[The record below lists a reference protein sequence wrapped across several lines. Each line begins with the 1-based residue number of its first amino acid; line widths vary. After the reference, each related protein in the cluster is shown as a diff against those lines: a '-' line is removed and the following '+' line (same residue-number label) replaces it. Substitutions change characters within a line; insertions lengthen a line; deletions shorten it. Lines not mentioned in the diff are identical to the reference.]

1 MTTTPPV
8 FIENDPDAIL
18 ADLVSI
24 YQQLSG
30 KVLQPAQIE
39 RLLLNAYAYRES
51 LLRSQIQ
58 NAALQNLVA
67 FASAPALDYL
77 GELVGVVRLPSA
89 PAVCTLEFTLVSGHT
104 GVIIPENTRVAS
116 KDGKVFFATVETVS
130 VPVGTDTVSVEAFA
144 SPVGVIGNG
153 YALGEITEI
162 LDPVPWLL
170 TAANTDATVGGA
182 DTETDDQLRER
193 IRLAPAAFSTAGSRG
208 AYQYWAKTASVLIV
222 DVAVIQPTPG
232 TVKILPLMADGTET
246 PTPILNLVASACNDE
261 TVRPLTDTVLV
272 ESPTISAYDIELEI
286 VIFNGLDAD
295 TVLAEVTAQVEAY
308 KANRARRL
316 GQDITIDQI
325 KAAAL
330 LADKVYSVDVIQ
342 PAADLILGETEVG
355 ICGTVTITITDT
367 TDG

>member
-104 GVIIPENTRVAS
+104 GVIIPESARVAS
-116 KDGKVFFATVETVS
+116 KD
-130 VPVGTDTVSVEAFA
+130 
-144 SPVGVIGNG
+144 
-153 YALGEITEI
+153 
-162 LDPVPWLL
+162 
-170 TAANTDATVGGA
+170 
-182 DTETDDQLRER
+182 
-193 IRLAPAAFSTAGSRG
+193 
-208 AYQYWAKTASVLIV
+208 
-222 DVAVIQPTPG
+222 
-232 TVKILPLMADGTET
+232 
-246 PTPILNLVASACNDE
+246 
-261 TVRPLTDTVLV
+261 
-272 ESPTISAYDIELEI
+272 
-286 VIFNGLDAD
+286 
-295 TVLAEVTAQVEAY
+295 
-308 KANRARRL
+308 
-316 GQDITIDQI
+316 
-325 KAAAL
+325 
-330 LADKVYSVDVIQ
+330 
-342 PAADLILGETEVG
+342 
-355 ICGTVTITITDT
+355 
-367 TDG
+367 